1 MAAYKLE
8 VVRHGYII
16 VDDVEDITQAEE
28 YIENCNPVDDV
39 EWSSFLETTACGR
52 ELEEIYIPDVVSIKD
67 LAEKLGTKP
76 AEIVSQLFVEG
87 HIVTLDSTIPF
98 ETVKKIESK
107 YDVLFKYAK
116 LICRRK

>member
-52 ELEEIYIPDVVSIKD
+52 ELDILRAWKARCLS
-67 LAEKLGTKP
+67 
-76 AEIVSQLFVEG
+76 
-87 HIVTLDSTIPF
+87 
-98 ETVKKIESK
+98 
-107 YDVLFKYAK
+107 
-116 LICRRK
+116 CRKWC